1 MPNPHISTQ
10 DWYYHA
16 PIKRTTKS
24 PKAAPPASQIPGIGG
39 LKDEFANPESDE
51 RHFRRKWIRD
61 TDSKYIKMAKQGGR
75 KNLLAYRS
83 PPVKPDEPVPYPRV
97 DWFDHDHP
105 EEDDEA
111 GQPAQLEEQ
120 HKEPAKEGY
129 RVLPDWYVHVHDL
142 PSDDEVVT
150 GAYTRKRPII
160 GFDNLSNWQRE
171 DKDSKGNT
179 SNVRLPPL
187 KRIHKRDKRYEE
199 LKQAQKCAPQQRQ
212 VRLPKIDPEPVNF
225 KHLLSMG
232 YQRDWLNEQD
242 QKSKEKRT
250 ERKQQ
255 QKEHEEKREE
265 QNRNAISMRKP
276 KDGSKSDKPLFKL
289 SRFESM
295 QPRVETFRT

>member
-1 MPNPHISTQ
+1 MQQLLTSQQCWELLRPSPCSFRYSFLFLLCSNSVCKTDLQSTFYAIWMCMWFSCLP

-16 PIKRTTKS
+16 PIKRTTTS

-129 RVLPDWYVHVHDL
+129 VFHKLQKFYSYGQCVYRYCKIW
-142 PSDDEVVT
+142 
-150 GAYTRKRPII
+150 AIKRHH
-160 GFDNLSNWQRE
+160 SNKHRSQI
-171 DKDSKGNT
+171 ST
-179 SNVRLPPL
+179 
-187 KRIHKRDKRYEE
+187 
-199 LKQAQKCAPQQRQ
+199 AP
-212 VRLPKIDPEPVNF
+212 LPKI
-225 KHLLSMG
+225 
-232 YQRDWLNEQD
+232 
-242 QKSKEKRT
+242 
-250 ERKQQ
+250 
-255 QKEHEEKREE
+255 
-265 QNRNAISMRKP
+265 I
-276 KDGSKSDKPLFKL
+276 
-289 SRFESM
+289 
-295 QPRVETFRT
+295 